1 MCTKLWISEECDYF
15 LCKPCVKFY
24 AKNWEEKKKLDMGN
38 AGDKRHYENEEKGYD
53 YGEEDM

>member
-53 YGEEDM
+53 YGEE